1 VIRSLCG
8 SDEVEIMKM
17 ICYCFGYTEADII
30 ADVLNHHRRSTILER
45 VAEARRTLT
54 CQCDDKHPE
63 KR

>member
-1 VIRSLCG
+1 
-8 SDEVEIMKM
+8 M

-30 ADVLNHHRRSTILER
+30 EDVLKNKGHSSILER

>member
-1 VIRSLCG
+1 MESR
-8 SDEVEIMKM
+8 M
-17 ICYCFGYTEADII
+17 ICYCFRYSEADIVE
-30 ADVLNHHRRSTILER
+30 DVLKNRGRSLILER

>member
-1 VIRSLCG
+1 
-8 SDEVEIMKM
+8 M

-30 ADVLNHHRRSTILER
+30 ADVLNNHGRSTILER
-45 VAEARRTLT
+45 ATEAIRSLT